1 MMKRHTC
8 VICSKKRNSNKMINV
23 SGLWA
28 CDCLIDSTY
37 SGVQYSKCSEHSD
50 FDLLSKINS
59 IKNKMTLISH
69 LV

>member
-1 MMKRHTC
+1 MKRHTC
-8 VICSKKRNSNKMINV
+8 VICKKKRNSDKMVKV

-37 SGVQYSKCSEHSD
+37 ASVQYSKCSEHYD
-50 FDLLSKINS
+50 FAILSKIKS
-59 IKNKMTLISH
+59 LKNKMTLISH